1 MKILFRQIFTI
12 LNYKEKVSFFILIML
27 ALVNTSLEL
36 LSIGLIIPIISIIIS
51 PDNIPSYL
59 LINDKIKLFFLN
71 RNFISYLLFTI
82 VIIYF
87 AKNILLVSIHI
98 FQTNYISRMQ
108 IRLTDSIFE
117 KFISKNYMFH
127 ILNSK
132 PKLILIVRSEINTF
146 IGRVISPV
154 LTLITEIFIF
164 IGIIIIVLIN
174 KVQVIHLLFFLGSI
188 SLIYFFYIK
197 NKISILGEQRKSGES
212 NRIRTANET
221 LQFIK
226 EIKIFNKE
234 IFFLSK
240 FKTENFIS
248 IEAGKK
254 LTYFNI
260 FPRILTEL
268 TLVTFLSAFLFL
280 NLKQDFNLE
289 NLIAI
294 LAIFAAASY
303 RLLPSVNR
311 ILTSFQSLR
320 FGMPVINPIIKYYK
334 MKSNLI
340 FEKKEK
346 NNANFNFKNLI
357 LKNIRF
363 NYSKKKLFT
372 NLNFEI
378 KKNQKIAI
386 IGESGSGKTT
396 LINLII
402 GFLQPRSGKIFLNRK
417 LLYRKNIKKLQE
429 TIAYIPQNTCLISG
443 SIIENVLLDSSL
455 KLNKEKLAYS
465 LKKAELIKDINSNKI
480 SLHKRIGENGLNLS
494 EGQRQRLSL
503 ARAIYHDREILI
515 LDEATSNL
523 DKTTEKNIFRSLFK
537 FKNKTIIMVTHSKD
551 NLNFFDKVYEVKN
564 NKISLVKDK
573 VKYS

>member
-12 LNYKEKVSFFILIML
+12 LNYKEKVSFFILIIL

-132 PKLILIVRSEINTF
+132 PKLILIVISEINTF

-154 LTLITEIFIF
+154 LTLITELFIF

-188 SLIYFFYIK
+188 SLIYFIYIK

-573 VKYS
+573 S

>member
-1 MKILFRQIFTI
+1 
-12 LNYKEKVSFFILIML
+12 
-27 ALVNTSLEL
+27 
-36 LSIGLIIPIISIIIS
+36 
-51 PDNIPSYL
+51 
-59 LINDKIKLFFLN
+59 
-71 RNFISYLLFTI
+71 
-82 VIIYF
+82 
-87 AKNILLVSIHI
+87 
-98 FQTNYISRMQ
+98 
-108 IRLTDSIFE
+108 
-117 KFISKNYMFH
+117 
-127 ILNSK
+127 
-132 PKLILIVRSEINTF
+132 
-146 IGRVISPV
+146 
-154 LTLITEIFIF
+154 
-164 IGIIIIVLIN
+164 
-174 KVQVIHLLFFLGSI
+174 VQVFHLLFFLGSI

-197 NKISILGEQRKSGES
+197 YKISFLGEQRKSGES

>member
-132 PKLILIVRSEINTF
+132 PKLILIVISEINTF

-154 LTLITEIFIF
+154 LTLITELFIF

>member
-1 MKILFRQIFTI
+1 
-12 LNYKEKVSFFILIML
+12 ML

-132 PKLILIVRSEINTF
+132 PKLILIVISEINTF

-154 LTLITEIFIF
+154 LTLITELFIF

>member
-1 MKILFRQIFTI
+1 
-12 LNYKEKVSFFILIML
+12 ML

-132 PKLILIVRSEINTF
+132 PKLILIVISEINTF

-154 LTLITEIFIF
+154 LTLITELFIF

-188 SLIYFFYIK
+188 SLIYFIYIK

-573 VKYS
+573 S

>member
-1 MKILFRQIFTI
+1 
-12 LNYKEKVSFFILIML
+12 
-27 ALVNTSLEL
+27 
-36 LSIGLIIPIISIIIS
+36 
-51 PDNIPSYL
+51 
-59 LINDKIKLFFLN
+59 
-71 RNFISYLLFTI
+71 
-82 VIIYF
+82 
-87 AKNILLVSIHI
+87 
-98 FQTNYISRMQ
+98 MQ

-132 PKLILIVRSEINTF
+132 PKLILIVISEINTF

-154 LTLITEIFIF
+154 LTLITELFIF